1 LLEVAELLLHLLAT
15 GFEAALLF
23 SRFGFLA
30 AAGFFGG
37 ALAAFLFESFPA
49 LAFELGAAV
58 FGTSTHGWVSLA
70 DGDMSSLGRVREM
83 FHGK

>member
-1 LLEVAELLLHLLAT
+1 LHLLAT